1 MVNWKYIR
9 FCPYCQEYKEYVSKH
24 SKNNKTRCE
33 DCKLTIRLNKKTFY
47 CQTCPGTFGKKFK
60 TNDIREFFEHSI
72 TCGVTK

>member
-33 DCKLTIRLNKKTFY
+33 DCKVTIRPNKKTFH
-47 CQTCPGTFGKKFK
+47 CQSCNGFQKFK
-60 TNDIREFFEHSI
+60 TNDIKEFFEHSI
-72 TCGVTK
+72 ICGGVK